1 MILARYYFYIKGTV
15 EENFSIYTKLMES
28 LEKMKLLFLLEMV
41 QTNLK
46 KMERELNEWNMTIT
60 SNKNLVERITRS
72 KFSEYIEDAMKIVS
86 KNR

>member
-1 MILARYYFYIKGTV
+1 
-15 EENFSIYTKLMES
+15 MES